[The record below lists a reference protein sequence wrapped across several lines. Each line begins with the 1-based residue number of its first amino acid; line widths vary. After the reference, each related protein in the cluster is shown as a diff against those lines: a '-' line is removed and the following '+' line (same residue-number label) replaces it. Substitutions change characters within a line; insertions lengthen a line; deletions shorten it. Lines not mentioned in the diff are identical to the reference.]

1 MTSLAAIPSSM
12 QLRREAMINRD
23 EFRLIGADEF
33 CEMMVSNRQL
43 IRVDHPELML
53 RGLLDQEQGLQFVVE
68 EENLR
73 EHRAMS

>member
-1 MTSLAAIPSSM
+1 MTSLAAFPSSM
-12 QLRREAMINRD
+12 QLRREAMINRN
-23 EFRLIGADEF
+23 EFRLIAADEF
-33 CEMMVSNRQL
+33 CEMMVSKRQL

-53 RGLLDQEQGLQFVVE
+53 RGLFDPEQGLQFVVE

>member
-1 MTSLAAIPSSM
+1 MTSLAAIPNSM
-12 QLRREAMINRD
+12 QLRREAMISRD
-23 EFRLIGADEF
+23 EFRLIPADEF
-33 CEMMVSNRQL
+33 CEMMVSKRQL

-53 RGLLDQEQGLQFVVE
+53 RGLLDPEQGLQFVVE